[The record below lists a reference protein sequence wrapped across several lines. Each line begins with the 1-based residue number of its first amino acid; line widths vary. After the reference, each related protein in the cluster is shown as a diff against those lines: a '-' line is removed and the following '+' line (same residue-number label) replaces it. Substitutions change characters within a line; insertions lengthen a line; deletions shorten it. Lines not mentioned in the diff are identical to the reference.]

1 MAPSRSHVARALALV
16 VALAPLAACGSFDGI
31 GEKVLLAGTKPE
43 PMDPK
48 TYAATP
54 VCPSIEIRDGTEF
67 LPIFEAGKQGD
78 LANIRFQANV
88 QRVARDCE
96 EDPTGGIRVK
106 IGAAG
111 RVLSGPKGATGAVTI
126 PVRVAAVI
134 GERVLYSKLV
144 PTTVDV
150 MPPDNSALWSI
161 VDEGFVVSVA
171 DSHEATIYIGLD
183 GQASAKA
190 PKPAKGR
197 RGTTKG

>member
-1 MAPSRSHVARALALV
+1 MAPRLHLARALALA
-16 VALAPLAACGSFDGI
+16 VALSPLAACGSFDGI
-31 GEKVLLAGTKPE
+31 GEKVLLGGTKPE

-48 TYAATP
+48 IYAATP

-111 RVLSGPKGATGAVTI
+111 RVLSGPKGATGSVTI
-126 PVRVAAVI
+126 PVRVAAVV
-134 GERVLYSKLV
+134 GERVIYSKLV

-161 VDEGFVVSVA
+161 VDDGFLVSVA

-190 PKPAKGR
+190 PKPAKGK
-197 RGTTKG
+197 RGPTKG